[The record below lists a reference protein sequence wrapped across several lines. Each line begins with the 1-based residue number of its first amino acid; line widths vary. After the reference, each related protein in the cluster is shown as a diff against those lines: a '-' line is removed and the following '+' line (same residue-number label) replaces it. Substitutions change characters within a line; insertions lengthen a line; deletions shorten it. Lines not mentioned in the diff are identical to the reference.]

1 MFPFVN
7 LSVQLTSTDVKE
19 PNLGA
24 KVLEIVQ
31 KIILVLKNKTRIK
44 PSFSSVSWI
53 CTKNKSKWAKRECQ

>member
-1 MFPFVN
+1 VN

-31 KIILVLKNKTRIK
+31 KIILVLKN
-44 PSFSSVSWI
+44 
-53 CTKNKSKWAKRECQ
+53 NAL